1 MEPYRKNLVTGL
13 DNLVVI
19 SPFTKIQN
27 IGSRTY
33 MGREDGEWSFA
44 LFKFTIPVK
53 LSGDVHWAIGYA
65 GVE

>member
-1 MEPYRKNLVTGL
+1 MEPYRKNLVTDL

-19 SPFTKIQN
+19 LPFTKIRN

-33 MGREDGEWSFA
+33 MGHEDRELSFA

-65 GVE
+65 GVD